1 MLEFDRT
8 EHPIR
13 AALLT
18 VPIEHQQGRI
28 AVPAGAG
35 LGIEIDRDALPR
47 FRAES

>member
-18 VPIEHQQGRI
+18 VPIEHERGRV
-28 AVPAGAG
+28 AVPTGAG
-35 LGIEIDRDALPR
+35 LGIEIDRDALER
-47 FRAES
+47 FRVTD